1 LIANYHLK
9 ITDFP
14 KQDYIA
20 EFLFLQQ
27 AATRGLE
34 DSKQLTKNLTEK
46 NKELEISKNALI
58 NSNSILEHQVNERTK
73 KIKNLALFPEQN
85 PNPVLELDYE
95 KKEIVYLNPVAK
107 QKTEKYNLATFTDIC
122 NNFKLT
128 DELITAKQNKK
139 YEFNFNDKVFDT
151 SVYFLETVPTIRL
164 YLHDITEIRLKEKLE
179 KIKQETFIE
188 QQKTLLDLRNLSQE
202 LTINQKL
209 EVIYRKTSAILKCD
223 RCSVWLFNE
232 EKNAINATSIYLK
245 QTDAVI
251 DGMSLYSKDFPKYF
265 DALNKDEVIAA
276 TDAETHKATAEFT
289 APYLKPLNIVS
300 MLDIPIIKSN
310 KSIGVICNEY
320 IENKHEFTEGD
331 IAFAQSISDVIS
343 LAYETEQLQLSKLE
357 LKEKNESLQHA
368 YNELVNLQTDLINQ
382 EKLAT
387 LGLLIA
393 GIAHEV
399 NTPLGA
405 IKASNDNIKH
415 AIINDLIRSFQII
428 RAEDIKKSIDL
439 FLFYKKPTKILSTRE
454 EREMV
459 KSIEIELVNGNY
471 KLSNTL
477 LFARKIYE
485 LGYSTIE
492 PQLEEYINHANSAL
506 LFSFTSNLIKV
517 LRSID
522 TIEIAVDKAS
532 KVVKALN
539 NFSHGN
545 ITNEITNFKLHESI
559 DSVITIL
566 WNKIKYGS
574 SVINDIDDSILMNG
588 NQEELSQVWT
598 NIINNA
604 LQASANKCIIKI
616 SYANKNNHHEITFS
630 NNGPEIPADA
640 IPKIFDAFYSTKKRG
655 EGTGL
660 GLNIVKKIIDKHKGH
675 IICNSNIN
683 ETNFIIT
690 LPN

>member
-1 LIANYHLK
+1 
-9 ITDFP
+9 
-14 KQDYIA
+14 
-20 EFLFLQQ
+20 
-27 AATRGLE
+27 
-34 DSKQLTKNLTEK
+34 
-46 NKELEISKNALI
+46 
-58 NSNSILEHQVNERTK
+58 
-73 KIKNLALFPEQN
+73 
-85 PNPVLELDYE
+85 VLELDYE

-107 QKTEKYNLATFTDIC
+107 DKAEKYNLLTFNDIC
-122 NNFKLT
+122 YNFKLT
-128 DELITAKQNKK
+128 DELIAAKQNKK

-151 SVYFLETVPTIRL
+151 SVYFLETVPTMRL
-164 YLHDITEIRLKEKLE
+164 YLHDITEIRLKEKIE
-179 KIKQETFIE
+179 KTKQETFID
-188 QQKTLLDLRNLSQE
+188 QQKTLLDLRNLSEE
-202 LTINQKL
+202 LTFDKKL
-209 EVIYRKTSAILKCD
+209 EIIYRKTSALLKCD
-223 RCSVWLFNE
+223 RCSVWFFNE
-232 EKNAINATSIYLK
+232 EKNAIQATSIYIK
-245 QTDAVI
+245 QTDSIV

-265 DALNKDEVIAA
+265 DALKKDEVIAA
-276 TDAETHKATAEFT
+276 ADAETHEATAEF
-289 APYLKPLNIVS
+289 AVPYLQPLNIVS

-310 KSIGVICNEY
+310 TSIGVICNEY
-320 IENKHEFTEGD
+320 IETKHEFTDND

-343 LAYETEQLQLSKLE
+343 LAYETEQLKLSKLE

-415 AIINDLIRSFQII
+415 TFANDLITSLQII
-428 RAEDIKKSIDL
+428 HAEDIKKSIDL
-439 FLFYKKPTKILSTRE
+439 FSCYKKPTKILSTRE
-454 EREMV
+454 EREIV
-459 KSIEIELVNGNY
+459 KSIELQLVKGNY
-471 KLSNTL
+471 QIANAV

-485 LGYSTIE
+485 LGYSAIE
-492 PQLEEYINHANSAL
+492 PQLEEYINHTNSAL

-517 LRSID
+517 LRSLD

-604 LQASANKCIIKI
+604 LQASGNKCIIKI
-616 SYANKNNHHEITFS
+616 AYANKNNQHEITFS
-630 NNGPEIPADA
+630 NNGPEIPAES